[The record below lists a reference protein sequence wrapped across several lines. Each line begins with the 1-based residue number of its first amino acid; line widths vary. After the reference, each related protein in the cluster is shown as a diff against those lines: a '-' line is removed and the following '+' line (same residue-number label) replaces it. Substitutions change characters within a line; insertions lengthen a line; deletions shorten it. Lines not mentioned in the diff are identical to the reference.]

1 MADAS
6 LERAGGAMRRL
17 ALATIREAID
27 AVRQDLLAG
36 AAAAELTGR
45 LPGLGIEARLVDS
58 GAADVV
64 SSLAGGETYLFR
76 VSTSSDL
83 ATLTCHLA
91 DRLQD
96 FVVENLRRAAPRCPS
111 HPHPLEP
118 DVVAERA
125 VWRCPAVPQWTC
137 PIGEYHAYLDTHQP
151 DCDRQRDP
159 AAPRWHRR

>member
-6 LERAGGAMRRL
+6 LERAGGATRQL
-17 ALATIREAID
+17 ALATIRETIE
-27 AVRQDLLAG
+27 AVRRDLLAD
-36 AAAAELTGR
+36 ATATELTGR
-45 LPGLGIEARLVDS
+45 LPGLGVEVRLVDG

-64 SSLAGGETYLFR
+64 SSLSGGETYLFR

-83 ATLTCHLA
+83 ATLTWYLA

-111 HPHPLEP
+111 HPHPLEA
-118 DVVAERA
+118 DIVTEQA

-137 PIGEYHAYLDTHQP
+137 VIGEYHDYLDATRP
-151 DCDRQRDP
+151 GCEPRPDP
-159 AAPRWHRR
+159 AAPRWPRR